1 MRRVLLVWLTVALG
15 AAACASV
22 PKAPP
27 APPVDLGRADTL
39 VTEGCYDCLIEARNL
54 YAQAAASRLRPTVVT
69 RLFQTHLL
77 LGLRE
82 RELALDPAA
91 HFDAAVALL
100 PELPPTYPGATFL
113 EIARA
118 ILPDQTG
125 TPIRDYFALP
135 RPTQATYSA
144 WQVSLQAGEVDAH
157 FRRYLSIS
165 LDCSVGGTSGA
176 RVALAPAGGA
186 APPSVW
192 ASMPGAETDPPGNLL
207 AYRRAN
213 CNRTDRVVL
222 GGLAEG
228 DTRFLE
234 AGVFAGRVRSPR
246 PTSKE
251 IADARAWLGAARDK
265 WPESPV
271 VSDALGALY
280 QTIGDCK
287 VALGYYNRTLEL
299 RPRHEGAHLG
309 RLICLSY
316 TLQHQPAIAE
326 ATQMIDERVNE
337 GEARYWRAW
346 NYRETGKLPE
356 ARADSERMKQILYN
370 DRAMLLAGQIEYDM
384 GALDIAEKDLNA
396 AYKLNDLNCVAPWYL
411 SLVQLQR
418 QSWVPT
424 ADAFV
429 KAMYCY
435 ESAVKYDESKLDE
448 MKKAENVDETFRAAQ
463 LAGFQ
468 AAIRE
473 DTSQQSASAFNAAVN
488 YARANN
494 REKAL
499 EYCDLAAKDPA
510 RAAQAAELRAL
521 IVK

>member
-1 MRRVLLVWLTVALG
+1 MRRVGLALAVAFWSF
-15 AAACASV
+15 ACASA
-22 PKAPP
+22 PKVPP

-54 YAQAAASRLRPTVVT
+54 YVQAAASRLRPTVVT
-69 RLFQTHLL
+69 RLFQTHIL

-91 HFDAAVALL
+91 HFDAAAALL
-100 PELPPTYPGATFL
+100 PELPATYSGATFL
-113 EIARA
+113 EMARA
-118 ILPDQTG
+118 ILPDQTA
-125 TPIRDYFALP
+125 TPYRDYAELK
-135 RPTQATYSA
+135 RPAPATYTA
-144 WQVSLQAGEVDAH
+144 WQTSLQSGDADAH

-165 LDCSVGGTSGA
+165 LDCSVGVPSGA
-176 RVALAPAGGA
+176 RVTPAPAGSA
-186 APPSVW
+186 APPSTW
-192 ASMPGAETDPPGNLL
+192 ASMPGAGTDPPGNLL
-207 AYRRAN
+207 TYRRAN
-213 CNRTDRVVL
+213 CARTDRVVL
-222 GGLAEG
+222 SGLAEG
-228 DTRFLE
+228 DERFLE

-265 WPESPV
+265 WSESPV
-271 VSDALGALY
+271 VSLALGALY

-287 VALGYYNRTLEL
+287 VALGHYNRTLDL

-316 TLQHQPAIAE
+316 TLQYQPAIAE
-326 ATQMIDERVNE
+326 ASQMIDEKVNE

-346 NYRETGKLPE
+346 NHRETGKLPE
-356 ARADSERMKQILYN
+356 ARVDSDRMKQILYN

-384 GALDIAEKDLNA
+384 GDLDIAERDLAA

-411 SLVQLQR
+411 GLVQLKR
-418 QSWVPT
+418 QAWTPT

-463 LAGFQ
+463 IAGFE

-494 REKAL
+494 RDKAL